1 MLGPLVN
8 FGNSSSCQKGKRR
21 CFWKVVIMMSEET
34 QSTTAKDQKRPKNG
48 HFKITLR
55 DHFDGVD
62 VQRMV

>member
-1 MLGPLVN
+1 
-8 FGNSSSCQKGKRR
+8 
-21 CFWKVVIMMSEET
+21 MMSEET